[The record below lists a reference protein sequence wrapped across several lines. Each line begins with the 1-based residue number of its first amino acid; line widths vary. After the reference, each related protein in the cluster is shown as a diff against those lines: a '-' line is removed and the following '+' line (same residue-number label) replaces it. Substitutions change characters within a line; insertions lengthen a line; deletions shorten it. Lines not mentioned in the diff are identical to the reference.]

1 MGAAAAD
8 VDASL
13 LRNHP
18 IATATARQPSPW
30 GPYLP
35 KWAPTWDMR
44 NSTILYACN
53 YSGPVQTNK
62 VVSF

>member
-1 MGAAAAD
+1 MRISESAGRGG
-8 VDASL
+8 VGL
-13 LRNHP
+13 
-18 IATATARQPSPW
+18 PSPW

-53 YSGPVQTNK
+53 YSGPVHANK